1 MIISSIGKTTKRKQ
15 HCYWV
20 NDTQITKLNKGIRN
34 VIAFPCADFRNKL
47 LSLSKLKCTSPYY
60 VLLEELMT
68 RFLQFEK
75 RTRNVDNGGGR
86 AAAPTSPSAAPASS
100 TTHCRRYSFRRRRR
114 SIRSKNDNNDEKL
127 QAIVAG
133 SYPAYLGKV
142 LKQYADVDVF
152 VVVKESDLKVFNALW
167 KVMQGDNSA
176 GFNVGDV
183 YELAGY
189 QRVLHDILATVNF
202 GKVQLIFRYYSCEC
216 QCDYHVDNSFFS
228 DFHHCTR
235 WKLDVFKNFIIPRY
249 IHLEDDGGEI
259 ICEKTALTTR
269 YEKVVILNWQGRF
282 KSFTHPKKYPIK
294 HLDNVIDFGPP
305 SLKQQA
311 LHRVFRCCS
320 KTTKE
325 PIENATTAA
334 SCSRKRK
341 QSKGDKKEDTDD
353 LDWLMCSE
361 EMGEQLVF
369 NEAPPPPSP
378 QEELLV

>member
-20 NDTQITKLNKGIRN
+20 NDTQITKQLNKGIRN
-34 VIAFPCADFRNKL
+34 VIAFPCANFRNKL
-47 LSLSKLKCTSPYY
+47 LSLSKLKCTSPKY
-60 VLLEELMT
+60 VLLEELMM

-75 RTRNVDNGGGR
+75 RTTNDDDDDDDDGVGR
-86 AAAPTSPSAAPASS
+86 AAAAPTSPPAPSASL
-100 TTHCRRYSFRRRRR
+100 TTRCRRYSRRRRT
-114 SIRSKNDNNDEKL
+114 IRSKNDNNDEKL

-152 VVVKESDLKVFNALW
+152 VVVKESDLKIFNALW

-189 QRVLHDILATVNF
+189 QRVLKDILATVNF

-235 WKLDVFKNFIIPRY
+235 WKLDVFKNFIVPRY

-311 LHRVFRCCS
+311 LNRVFRCCS
-320 KTTKE
+320 KSTKE
-325 PIENATTAA
+325 PIENATTTTP

-341 QSKGDKKEDTDD
+341 RKRKGDKKEDTDD

-361 EMGEQLVF
+361 EMGEQLAV
-369 NEAPPPPSP
+369 
-378 QEELLV
+378 